1 MIPGMRP
8 ALQNVVGRA
17 LFAAI
22 FAAVVS
28 VSTDA
33 QGTINFNNRVSGQ
46 VDAPVSRPDGTGA
59 GPSVNAQLYWVQEAA
74 GSLTYTP
81 LHPAT
86 TFRDG
91 SERPYLAYY
100 VIGDP
105 SFEVPG
111 TRGGNFIRVVLRA
124 WEGPSFE
131 AAAAGNGSLWG
142 QSNVIGIHLGE
153 DLPFGV
159 FTPALLVGLQGFTLV
174 PEPRIVALVVL
185 GGAVLIWLRMANKR
199 DLPEHL

>member
-1 MIPGMRP
+1 MIRGMRP
-8 ALQNVVGRA
+8 ALQDVVGRA
-17 LFAAI
+17 LFVGIVAT
-22 FAAVVS
+22 VMS
-28 VSTDA
+28 VSAAA
-33 QGTINFNNRVSGQ
+33 QGTINFNNRVTGQ
-46 VDAPVSRPDGTGA
+46 VNAPVSRPDGTGA

-81 LHPAT
+81 LNPAT

-91 SERPYLAYY
+91 SVRPDLAYY
-100 VIGDP
+100 VIPDP

-111 TRGGNFIRVVLRA
+111 TRGGDFMRVLLRA
-124 WEGPSFE
+124 WEGPSFD

-142 QSNVIGIHLGE
+142 QSNVIGIYLGE

-174 PEPRIVALVVL
+174 PEPGVVALVVVA
-185 GGAVLIWLRMANKR
+185 GAMLIWTKR
-199 DLPEHL
+199 TNRVTS